1 MWGADYPHEQGQTW
15 PDAGPAM
22 KRMFSGVTEELKNEI
37 IWSRTQRMF
46 GIKGPN
52 A

>member
-1 MWGADYPHEQGQTW
+1 
-15 PDAGPAM
+15 M